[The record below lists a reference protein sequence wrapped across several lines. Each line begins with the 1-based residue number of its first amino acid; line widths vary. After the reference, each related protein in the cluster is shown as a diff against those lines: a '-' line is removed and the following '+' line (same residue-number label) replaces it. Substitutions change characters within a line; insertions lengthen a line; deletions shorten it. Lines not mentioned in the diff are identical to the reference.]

1 MKRYEYKELSTFL
14 TVESDYKCGDWKFRD
29 DVVKTLNEWGKEG
42 WRPAAELDN
51 LQQTIYYD
59 SDAGKCT
66 AELSGIFFRE
76 IEEEDNITLNK
87 K

>member
-1 MKRYEYKELSTFL
+1 M
-14 TVESDYKCGDWKFRD
+14 
-29 DVVKTLNEWGKEG
+29 NWGKEG

-51 LQQTIYYD
+51 LEQTIYYD
-59 SDAGKCT
+59 SDARKMYNRI
-66 AELSGIFFRE
+66 EWYIFRE

>member
-1 MKRYEYKELSTFL
+1 M
-14 TVESDYKCGDWKFRD
+14 G
-29 DVVKTLNEWGKEG
+29 GKEG
-42 WRPAAELDN
+42 WRPVAELDN
-51 LQQTIYYD
+51 LEQTIYYD
-59 SDAGKCT
+59 SDVRKCM

>member
-1 MKRYEYKELSTFL
+1 M
-14 TVESDYKCGDWKFRD
+14 DG
-29 DVVKTLNEWGKEG
+29 GKEG
-42 WRPAAELDN
+42 WRSAAELDN
-51 LQQTIYYD
+51 LEQTIYYD
-59 SDAGKCT
+59 SDARKCT

>member
-1 MKRYEYKELSTFL
+1 MKWEVKK
-14 TVESDYKCGDWKFRD
+14 VGDQL
-29 DVVKTLNEWGKEG
+29 LNQ
-42 WRPAAELDN
+42 LDN
-51 LQQTIYYD
+51 LEQTIYYD
-59 SDAGKCT
+59 SDARKCT

>member
-1 MKRYEYKELSTFL
+1 MKQYEYKELSEFID
-14 TVESDYKCGDWKFRD
+14 VESDYKCGSWKFRD
-29 DVVKTLNEWGKEG
+29 DVIKILNEWGKEG

-51 LQQTIYYD
+51 LEQTIYYD
-59 SDAGKCT
+59 SDARKCT